1 METFEASV
9 TELEKAVARLEAR
22 VSALER
28 AERVSFAASVD
39 VPPPVAAESAVTD
52 DRESQIALIGR
63 TVVVLGGA
71 YLLRAITDMSVVP
84 RPAGVALGLAYA
96 IAWFVFADR
105 SARAGA
111 SLGAAM
117 HALGGV
123 LIAYPLLFEA
133 THRFKVLSPEVGVLL
148 LAIVTGAGITIAWR
162 RSLRPMAWLVTIGAV
177 LGGLLMLAETEAVF
191 LHGIFFIALGVATVW
206 ASYVLD
212 WFALR
217 WMPAFVVDLV
227 VAIVTLLAWQNKGGV
242 DRDGVIA
249 LQLILVVAY
258 VGTFALRTIV
268 RGREVL
274 PFEIAQTTAALV
286 IGVGGAGLLS
296 IGSPSVHFM
305 LGVALAALGLA
316 AYGVAFVFIDRR
328 GGSVQ
333 NFFFYSS
340 VALVLLFYGMT
351 LVLPNGALTL
361 ALGGIGIVA
370 ALLADRFRKVTL
382 SAHAATYLGGAALA
396 SGALASSVMAFAFP
410 FDTRWVP
417 MAWDEWAIAALIG
430 WSVWAIG
437 AGSEEFQERAASPRL
452 ILLSL
457 FVLTAAGILLHAVIE
472 SGALASAPALAAC
485 RTGVLAIAA
494 VLLALGAHHRRL
506 AITRALVYPVLI
518 LGAVKLTIEDLRLG
532 TPLTLF
538 VAFALYGGALIV
550 APRLRKRGKWATALG
565 APSQQSRT

>member
-28 AERVSFAASVD
+28 TERVIVAANVE
-39 VPPPVAAESAVTD
+39 VPPPVAADALVAD
-52 DRESQIALIGR
+52 DRESQIALVGR
-63 TVVVLGGA
+63 TVLVLGGA
-71 YLLRAITDMSVVP
+71 YLLRAITDMSIIP

-96 IAWFVFADR
+96 IAWFFFADR

-111 SLGAAM
+111 SLGATM

-133 THRFKVLSPEVGVLL
+133 TRRFKVLSPEAGVLL
-148 LAIVTGAGITIAWR
+148 LAVVTAAGIAIAWR
-162 RSLRPMAWLVTIGAV
+162 RSLRPMAWLVTIGAI
-177 LGGLLMLAETEAVF
+177 LGGILMLAETEAV
-191 LHGIFFIALGVATVW
+191 LLYGIFFIALGVATVW

-217 WMPAFVVDLV
+217 WMPALVVDLV
-227 VAIVTLLAWQNKGGV
+227 VATVTILVWQKKGSI
-242 DRDGVIA
+242 DPDSVIA
-249 LQLILVVAY
+249 VQLLLFVAY
-258 VGTFALRTIV
+258 VGTFAVRTIV

-296 IGSPSVHFM
+296 IGSPSIHFM

-340 VALVLLFYGMT
+340 VALVLLFYGIGLM
-351 LVLPNGALTL
+351 LPNGALTL
-361 ALGGIGIVA
+361 ALGGIGVIG
-370 ALLADRFRKVTL
+370 ALLADRFQKVTL
-382 SAHAATYLGGAALA
+382 SAHAAIYLGGAALV
-396 SGALASSVMAFAFP
+396 SGAFASSIIAFAFP
-410 FDTRWVP
+410 FDTKWVP
-417 MAWDEWAIAALIG
+417 MAWDQWAIAALLG
-430 WSVWAIG
+430 WSVWMIG
-437 AGSEEFQERAASPRL
+437 AGSEELEARAAVPRL
-452 ILLSL
+452 ILLSM
-457 FVLTAAGILLHAVIE
+457 FVLTAAGILLHALIE
-472 SGALASAPALAAC
+472 SGAIASAPALAAC
-485 RTGVLAIAA
+485 RTAVLSTAA
-494 VLLALGAHHRRL
+494 VLLAAAGHHRRL
-506 AITRALVYPVLI
+506 AIARPLVYPVLI
-518 LGAVKLTIEDLRLG
+518 LGAIKLTIEDLRLG

-550 APRLRKRGKWATALG
+550 APRLRKRGKWAPALG
-565 APSQQSRT
+565 APSR